1 MTSTSGSMGETLSRR
16 DAGAPIASAPQ
27 PARLAAGG
35 LIDRGRA
42 VSFRFDGRTLFG
54 HPGDTLASALIA
66 NEVKLVGRSFKY
78 HRPRGILSAG
88 PEEANALVEL
98 RSGARREPNTRA
110 TIIELFEGLEAA
122 SQNRWP
128 SLAFDLLA
136 AGSVFS
142 PILAAGFYYKTFM
155 WPASFWEKVYEPLIR
170 RAAGLGRAP
179 EGVDPDHYE
188 KAFAFCDVLVIGS
201 GPAGLMAAL
210 SAARSGA
217 RVILCEEDFSL
228 GGRLLSERGLIGGE
242 AASEFLRRVEAE
254 LRSFPDVRVMTR
266 TTLFGTYDHGTYG
279 ALERVND
286 HVALPPPFEPR
297 QRAWRIV
304 AKHCVLAAGAIE
316 RPLVF
321 GNNDRPGV
329 MLAGAV
335 RTYLNRFAARPGRRA
350 VVFANNDDAAG
361 TIADLHAAGVEVA
374 ALVDP
379 RSAIAP
385 SISALAEAS
394 GARLV
399 AGGVITRAIGGQAV
413 RAVEIRDADG
423 RSSHIAC
430 DLLAMSGGFSP
441 NLHLATHLGGRP
453 VWDEPIAGFVPGDTP
468 RGMSVAGA
476 ARGTYDLAACL
487 GAGAKAGAEA
497 ADAVG
502 FQTRPAGI
510 PEVEPQ
516 STAVTP
522 LWRVRGHGGKAFID
536 FQNDVTD
543 KDVELAEREGFR
555 SVEHLKRYTTLGMAT
570 DQGKTANVNGLA
582 VMAEITE
589 RSIPQTGVTTF
600 RPPFTPVAIGAL
612 AGHARGKEHRPTR
625 LTPSHEW
632 AAAQGAVFVETGL
645 WLRAQYFPQDGD
657 RSWFDAC
664 NREVIAV
671 RSRVGVCDVSTLG
684 KIDIQ
689 GADAAEFLER
699 VYCNS
704 WKSLA
709 IGKVRYG
716 LMLREDG
723 FVFDDGTTAR
733 LGPEHYLMTTTTAN
747 AGAVMQHLDFCH
759 QVLWPDLDV
768 GFVSV
773 TEQWAQ
779 YAIAGPKSRELLE
792 AIVDREH
799 DISNAAFPYMA
810 CGEVTVLGG
819 LRARLFRISFSGEL
833 AYELGVPCRYGD
845 ALIRALTQRGETLGV
860 APYGLEALNV
870 MRVEKGHAAGAELNG
885 QTTAQDLGFSR
896 MMAMGKDFIGRA
908 LSQRP
913 ALLETDREVLVGVK
927 PLDPSARLTAGAH
940 FVPLDAPVNPAND
953 EGHVTSVAFSPSL
966 NLSIGLG
973 LLKRGRERM
982 GEGLR
987 AVDALRGTDI
997 RVEVCPTCFLDPEG
1011 ARLRG

>member
-1 MTSTSGSMGETLSRR
+1 MTSTSESMGKALSRS
-16 DAGAPIASAPQ
+16 AASVPGASVSQ
-27 PARLAAGG
+27 PARLASGG
-35 LIDRGRA
+35 LIDRARSL
-42 VSFRFDGRTLFG
+42 SFSFDGRKLFG
-54 HPGDTLASALIA
+54 HPGDTLASALVA
-66 NEVKLVGRSFKY
+66 NGVKLVGRSFKY

-88 PEEANALVEL
+88 PEEPSALVEL

-110 TIIELFEGLEAA
+110 TSIELFEGLEAA

-128 SLAFDLLA
+128 SLAFDLMA
-136 AGSVFS
+136 AGSVLS

-179 EGVDPDHYE
+179 EGIDPDHYE
-188 KAFAFCDVLVIGS
+188 KAHAFCDVLVIGS
-201 GPAGLMAAL
+201 GAAGLMAAI

-217 RVILCEEDFSL
+217 RVVLCEEDFRL

-242 AASEFLRRVEAE
+242 AAPEFVKRIEAE

-266 TTLFGTYDHGTYG
+266 TTLFGAYDHGTYG

-286 HVALPPPFEPR
+286 HVAHPPPFEPR

-304 AKHCVLAAGAIE
+304 AKRCVLTAGAIE

-335 RTYLNRFAARPGRRA
+335 RSYLNRFAAKPGRRA
-350 VVFANNDDAAG
+350 VVFANNDDAASV
-361 TIADLHAAGVEVA
+361 IADLHAAGVEVA

-379 RSAIAP
+379 RPETKP
-385 SISALAEAS
+385 SSEALAEKT

-399 AGGVITRAIGGQAV
+399 AGGVVTGAIGGHAV
-413 RAVEIRDADG
+413 RAVEIRELDG
-423 RSSHIAC
+423 RSSRVAC
-430 DLLAMSGGFSP
+430 DLVAMSGGFSP

-453 VWDEPIAGFVPGDTP
+453 VWDETIAGFVPGETP
-468 RGMSVAGA
+468 RGMAVAGA
-476 ARGTYDLAACL
+476 AHGTYDLGACL
-487 GAGAKAGAEA
+487 AVGAQAGAEA
-497 ADAVG
+497 AEAVG
-502 FQTRPAGI
+502 FQTRPANV
-510 PEVEPQ
+510 PQVEPQ
-516 STAVTP
+516 SVAVTP
-522 LWRVRGHGGKAFID
+522 LWRVRGHKGKAFID

-625 LTPSHEW
+625 FTPSHEW
-632 AAAQGAVFVETGL
+632 AQAQGAVFVESGL
-645 WLRAQYFPQDGD
+645 WLRAQYFTQEGD

-704 WKSLA
+704 WKSLPV
-709 IGKVRYG
+709 GKVRYG

-733 LGPEHYLMTTTTAN
+733 LGPDHYLMTTTTAN
-747 AGAVMQHLDFCH
+747 AAAVMQHLDFCR

-792 AIVDREH
+792 AVVDRGN

-810 CGEVTVLGG
+810 CGEVMVLGG

-833 AYELGVPCRYGD
+833 AYELGVSCRHGD
-845 ALIRALTQRGETLGV
+845 AVIRALMQAGESLGV

-870 MRVEKGHAAGAELNG
+870 MRVEKGHAAGSELNG

-896 MMAMGKDFIGRA
+896 LMAMGKDFIGRA
-908 LSQRP
+908 MSQRP
-913 ALLETDREVLVGVK
+913 ALLDPDRQVLVGVK
-927 PLDPSARLTAGAH
+927 PLDPSARLSAGAH
-940 FVPLDAPVNPAND
+940 FIPLDAPVSPAND

-966 NLSIGLG
+966 NVSIGLG

-982 GEGLR
+982 GERLR

-997 RVEVCPTCFLDPEG
+997 RVEVCPPCFLDPEG